1 MYKPT
6 APGTWKGRADTLDGE
21 EGKRWHQAI
30 GFLDLTA
37 EPEPTHHEQ
46 AIALL
51 GFCSDEG
58 VRRNQGREGAK
69 QGPAALRQA
78 MASFAWHLD
87 DQTALFDAG
96 DVYCT
101 NQNLE
106 EAQKQLGKKVYS
118 LLSNTY
124 KTIVL
129 GGSHETAY
137 GHFLGIRQALPA
149 DKQLG
154 IINFDA
160 HFDLR
165 SYEKQASSGTPFLQ
179 IADELREANRDFNYL
194 CLGIQQYGNTQK
206 LFNTATAYGADFVFA
221 PAMQVYNYEQLR
233 EKLQQFMALADVLYV
248 SIDLDVFAA
257 AYAPGVSAPAALG
270 IHPEIA
276 LILLQEI
283 ISSGK
288 LLTLDIVELNPG
300 QDQDNRTARLG
311 ASLLYHVVQQWSQIS

>member
-6 APGTWKGRADTLDGE
+6 APGTWKGRVDATDGE
-21 EGKRWHQAI
+21 EGKRWHQGIQLLNLSEETEPA
-30 GFLDLTA
+30 TA
-37 EPEPTHHEQ
+37 DQ
-46 AIALL
+46 AFAFL
-51 GFCSDEG
+51 GFCCDEG
-58 VRRNQGREGAK
+58 VRRNQGREGAV
-69 QGPAALRQA
+69 QGPSALRQA
-78 MASFAWHLD
+78 MASFAWHLED
-87 DQTALFDAG
+87 DTALLDAG

-106 EAQKQLGKKVYS
+106 EAQKQLGKKVNA
-118 LLSNTY
+118 LLTNTY
-124 KTIVL
+124 KTIIL
-129 GGSHETAY
+129 GGGHETAY
-137 GHFLGIRQALPA
+137 GHYLGIKQALPA

-165 SYEKQASSGTPFLQ
+165 TYEKQPSSGTPFLQ
-179 IADELREANRDFNYL
+179 IADGLIEDNRDFNYL

-206 LFNTATAYGADFVFA
+206 LFNTAGDYGADYVLA
-221 PAMQVYNYEQLR
+221 PAMQVYNYEALR
-233 EKLQQFMALADVLYV
+233 EKLQQFMALMDVLYV

-288 LLTLDIVELNPG
+288 LLTLDVVELNPTL
-300 QDQDNRTARLG
+300 DVDNRTAKLG
-311 ASLLYHVVQQWSQIS
+311 ASLLYHVVQQWSQV

>member
-6 APGTWKGRADTLDGE
+6 EPGTWKGRVDATDGE
-21 EGKRWHQAI
+21 EGKRWHQGIQLLNLSGEVESASS
-30 GFLDLTA
+30 D
-37 EPEPTHHEQ
+37 Q
-46 AIALL
+46 AIAFL
-51 GFCSDEG
+51 GFPCDEG
-58 VRRNQGREGAK
+58 VRRNQGREGAVA
-69 QGPAALRQA
+69 GPAALRQA
-78 MASFAWHLD
+78 MASFAWHLED
-87 DQTALFDAG
+87 DTTLFDAG

-106 EAQKQLGKKVYS
+106 EAQKQLGKKVHA
-118 LLSNTY
+118 LLAHTY

-129 GGSHETAY
+129 GGGHETAY
-137 GHFLGIRQALPA
+137 GHYLGIKQLLPQ

-165 SYEKQASSGTPFLQ
+165 SYEKQPSSGSPFLQ
-179 IADELREANRDFNYL
+179 IADDLLVDNREFNYL

-206 LFNTATAYGADFVFA
+206 LFNTAKDYGADYVFA
-221 PAMQVYNYEQLR
+221 PALQVYNYEALR
-233 EKLQQFMALADVLYV
+233 EKLQQFMALVDVLYV

-270 IHPEIA
+270 IHPEIV

-288 LLTLDIVELNPG
+288 MLALDVVELNPAL
-300 QDQDNRTARLG
+300 DIDNRTAKLG
-311 ASLLYHVVQQWSQIS
+311 ASLLYHVVQQWSQV

>member
-1 MYKPT
+1 M
-6 APGTWKGRADTLDGE
+6 DGE
-21 EGKRWHQAI
+21 EGKRWHQGI
-30 GFLDLTA
+30 KLLNLSGETVPA
-37 EPEPTHHEQ
+37 EADQ
-46 AIALL
+46 AIAFL

-58 VRRNQGREGAK
+58 VRRNQGRAGAV
-69 QGPAALRQA
+69 QGPAALRGA
-78 MASFAWHLD
+78 MASFAWHLND
-87 DQTALFDAG
+87 EAALYDAG
-96 DVYCT
+96 DVFCT

-106 EAQKQLGKKVYS
+106 EAQAQLGKKIHA

-124 KTIVL
+124 KTVVL
-129 GGSHETAY
+129 GGGHETAY
-137 GHFLGIRQALPA
+137 GHYLGIKQVLPK

-165 SYEKQASSGTPFLQ
+165 SFEKQPSSGTPFLQ
-179 IADELREANRDFNYL
+179 IADDLLADGNAFNYL

-206 LFNTATAYGADFVFA
+206 LFNTAKAYGADYVFA
-221 PAMQVYNYEQLR
+221 PAMQVYNYEALR
-233 EKLQQFMALADVLYV
+233 EKLQQFIALVDVLYV

-283 ISSGK
+283 VSSGK
-288 LLTLDIVELNPG
+288 LLSLDVVELNPTLDVDG
-300 QDQDNRTARLG
+300 RTAKLG
-311 ASLLYHVVQQWSQIS
+311 ASLLYHIVQQWSQV

>member
-6 APGTWKGRADTLDGE
+6 TPGTWKGRVDALDGE
-21 EGKRWHQAI
+21 AGKRWHQAI
-30 GFLDLTA
+30 ELVDLTA
-37 EPEPTHHEQ
+37 EFEPARHEQ

-51 GFCSDEG
+51 GFCCDEG
-58 VRRNQGREGAK
+58 VRRNQGREGAV

-87 DQTALFDAG
+87 DQTGLFDAG

-106 EAQKQLGKKVYS
+106 EAQKQLGKKVHS

-129 GGSHETAY
+129 GGGHETAY
-137 GHFLGIRQALPA
+137 GHFLGIQQALPA

-165 SYEKQASSGTPFLQ
+165 SYEKQVSSGTPFLQ
-179 IADELREANRDFNYL
+179 IADDLINDNREFNYL

-206 LFNTATAYGADFVFA
+206 LFNTAKEYGADYVFA

-233 EKLQQFMALADVLYV
+233 EKLQQFMALVDVLYV
-248 SIDLDVFAA
+248 SIDMDVFAA

-283 ISSGK
+283 INSGK
-288 LLTLDIVELNPG
+288 LLTLDVVELNPKL
-300 QDQDNRTARLG
+300 DVDSRTAKLA
-311 ASLLYHVVQQWSQIS
+311 ASLLYHVVQQWSQV

>member
-6 APGTWKGRADTLDGE
+6 APGTWKGRVDAADGD
-21 EGKRWHQAI
+21 EGKRWHQGI
-30 GFLDLTA
+30 KLLDLSAETEPATA
-37 EPEPTHHEQ
+37 EQ
-46 AIALL
+46 AVAFL
-51 GFCSDEG
+51 GFCCDEG
-58 VRRNQGREGAK
+58 VRRNQGREGAV
-69 QGPAALRQA
+69 QGPSALRQA
-78 MASFAWHLD
+78 MASFAWHLED
-87 DQTALFDAG
+87 DTALFDAG
-96 DVYCT
+96 DVFCT

-106 EAQKQLGKKVYS
+106 EAQKQLGKKVHT

-124 KTIVL
+124 KTIIL
-129 GGSHETAY
+129 GGGHETAY
-137 GHFLGIRQALPA
+137 GHYLGIKQALPA

-165 SYEKQASSGTPFLQ
+165 SYEKQPSSGTPFLQ
-179 IADELREANRDFNYL
+179 IADDMIDNNQEFNYL

-206 LFNTATAYGADFVFA
+206 LFNTAASYGADYVLA
-221 PAMQVYNYEQLR
+221 PAMQVYNFEALR
-233 EKLQQFMALADVLYV
+233 EKLQQFMALVDVLYV
-248 SIDLDVFAA
+248 SIDLDVFTA

-288 LLTLDIVELNPG
+288 LLTLDVVELNPAL
-300 QDQDNRTARLG
+300 DVDNRTARL
-311 ASLLYHVVQQWSQIS
+311 AATLLYHVVQQWSQV

>member
-6 APGTWKGRADTLDGE
+6 APGTWKGRVDATDGE
-21 EGKRWHQAI
+21 DGKRWHQGVQLLNLSEA
-30 GFLDLTA
+30 T
-37 EPEPTHHEQ
+37 EPAGAEQ
-46 AIALL
+46 AIAFL
-51 GFCSDEG
+51 GFCCDEG
-58 VRRNQGREGAK
+58 VQRNQGREGAV
-69 QGPAALRQA
+69 QGPPALRQA
-78 MASFAWHLD
+78 MASFAWHLEEG
-87 DQTALFDAG
+87 TALLDAG

-106 EAQKQLGKKVYS
+106 EAQNQLGKKVHA

-124 KTIVL
+124 KTIIL
-129 GGSHETAY
+129 GGGHETAY
-137 GHFLGIRQALPA
+137 GHFLGIKQALPA

-165 SYEKQASSGTPFLQ
+165 SYEKQSSSGTPFLQ
-179 IADELREANRDFNYL
+179 MADDLINSNLEFNYL

-206 LFNTATAYGADFVFA
+206 LFNTAREYGADYVFA
-221 PAMQVYNYEQLR
+221 PAMQVYNYETLR
-233 EKLQQFMALADVLYV
+233 EKLQQFMALVDVLYV

-288 LLTLDIVELNPG
+288 LLTLDVVELNPTL
-300 QDQDNRTARLG
+300 DIDNRTAKLA
-311 ASLLYHVVQQWSQIS
+311 ASLLYHVVQQWSQV

>member
-6 APGTWKGRADTLDGE
+6 APGTWKGRVDAADGE
-21 EGKRWHQAI
+21 EGKRWHQGVQLLNLSDEVESASA
-30 GFLDLTA
+30 D
-37 EPEPTHHEQ
+37 Q
-46 AIALL
+46 AIAFL
-51 GFCSDEG
+51 GFSCDEG
-58 VRRNQGREGAK
+58 VRRNQGREGAVA
-69 QGPAALRQA
+69 GPAALRQA
-78 MASFAWHLD
+78 MASFAWHLED
-87 DQTALFDAG
+87 DTALFDAG

-106 EAQKQLGKKVYS
+106 EAQKQLGKKVHA
-118 LLSNTY
+118 LLAHTY

-129 GGSHETAY
+129 GGGHETAY
-137 GHFLGIRQALPA
+137 GHYLGIKQLLPQ

-165 SYEKQASSGTPFLQ
+165 SYEKQPSSGSPFLQ
-179 IADELREANRDFNYL
+179 IADDLLADDREFNYL

-206 LFNTATAYGADFVFA
+206 LFNTAKDYGADYVFA
-221 PAMQVYNYEQLR
+221 PAMQVYNYEALR
-233 EKLQQFMALADVLYV
+233 EKLQQFIAMMDVLYV

-288 LLTLDIVELNPG
+288 MLALDVVELNPAL
-300 QDQDNRTARLG
+300 DIDNRTAKLG
-311 ASLLYHVVQQWSQIS
+311 ASLLYHVVQQWSQV

>member
-6 APGTWKGRADTLDGE
+6 ATGTWRGRIDAQDGE
-21 EGKRWHQAI
+21 EGKRWHQ
-30 GFLDLTA
+30 GVKLLNLTERA
-37 EPEPTHHEQ
+37 EPADASQ

-51 GFCSDEG
+51 GFCCDEG
-58 VRRNQGREGAK
+58 VRRNQGREGAVE
-69 QGPAALRQA
+69 GPAALRQA
-78 MASFAWHLD
+78 MGSFAWHLD
-87 DQTALFDAG
+87 DDVALFDAG

-106 EAQKQLGKKVYS
+106 EAQKQLGKKVNT

-129 GGSHETAY
+129 GGGHETAY
-137 GHFLGIRQALPA
+137 GHFLGIKQALPQGQ
-149 DKQLG
+149 QLG

-165 SYEKQASSGTPFLQ
+165 SYEKQSSSGTPFLQ
-179 IADELREANRDFNYL
+179 IADELTADGKDFNYL
-194 CLGIQQYGNTQK
+194 CLGIQQSGNTQK
-206 LFNTATAYGADFVFA
+206 LFNTAESYGVNYVFA

-233 EKLQQFMALADVLYV
+233 EKLQQFTELVDVLYV
-248 SIDLDVFAA
+248 SIDMDVFAA

-270 IHPEIA
+270 IHPEIV

-283 ISSGK
+283 IASGK
-288 LLTLDIVELNPG
+288 LLSLDIVELNPKL
-300 QDQDNRTARLG
+300 DIDNRTAKLG
-311 ASLLYHVVQQWSQIS
+311 ASLLYHVVQQWSQV